1 MDKFEKL
8 ISKPHLEGPKQQH
21 YVPRFYLEGF
31 TSDDALSVFDRTK
44 GEIRERQLPNNVAK
58 VGHLYTFQDKEDRK
72 RFDLEKLF
80 DLIEG
85 EAAPILKSLANGDR
99 ISSAQRE
106 TFALFLGLAAV
117 RTPAAIEEAGSVY
130 AGFVKMRSRLILADE
145 CRALKILRKMNG
157 AGADEVLLR
166 EQARDVSKMARDE
179 SHDLD
184 VKVNP
189 QSALL
194 RSLETWHIVAEQ
206 FVERDWMVLHAA
218 GNDQSF
224 LTSDSPI
231 VLLSTSTATRAL
243 PIGYGS
249 PHAQILFPLTST
261 CALVAEGSL
270 GRIGRSDIEAD
281 ALRRYNMTV
290 AQDCHRFVMGGDSDL
305 VESITTELGL
315 ARTKWQPKSSVEVW
329 SQKEADGS
337 VSTGAYV
344 KRKGA

>member
-44 GEIRERQLPNNVAK
+44 GEIRERQLPKNVAK

-85 EAAPILKSLANGDR
+85 EAAPILRSLANGDR

-130 AGFVKMRSRLILADE
+130 AGFVKTRSRLILADE

-179 SHDLD
+179 SHDLE
-184 VKVNP
+184 VKVDP
-189 QSALL
+189 QFAFS
-194 RSLETWHIVAEQ
+194 
-206 FVERDWMVLHAA
+206 
-218 GNDQSF
+218 
-224 LTSDSPI
+224 
-231 VLLSTSTATRAL
+231 
-243 PIGYGS
+243 
-249 PHAQILFPLTST
+249 PLTRNL
-261 CALVAEGSL
+261 AHR
-270 GRIGRSDIEAD
+270 GRTIR
-281 ALRRYNMTV
+281 
-290 AQDCHRFVMGGDSDL
+290 
-305 VESITTELGL
+305 
-315 ARTKWQPKSSVEVW
+315 
-329 SQKEADGS
+329 
-337 VSTGAYV
+337 
-344 KRKGA
+344 

>member
-21 YVPRFYLEGF
+21 YVPKFYLKGF
-31 TSDDALSVFDRTK
+31 STDGVLTVFDRTK
-44 GEIRERQLPNNVAK
+44 DEIRERQLPENVAK

-80 DLIEG
+80 DHVES

-99 ISSAQRE
+99 ISSAERE
-106 TFALFLGLAAV
+106 SFALFLGFSAV
-117 RTPAAIEEAGSVY
+117 RTPASIADARSVY
-130 AGFVKMRSRLILADE
+130 AGFVKARSRLILADE
-145 CRALKILRKMNG
+145 RRTLEILRKMNG
-157 AGADEVLLR
+157 DGADDVLLR

-179 SHDLD
+179 FHDLD
-184 VKVNP
+184 VKVDP
-189 QSALL
+189 QFALL
-194 RSLETWHIVAEQ
+194 RSLETWHIVAKQ
-206 FVERDWMVLHAA
+206 LFERDWMVLYAA

-231 VLLSTSTATRAL
+231 VLLSTSTATRNL

-270 GRIGRSDIEAD
+270 GRIGRSDIEVD

-290 AQDCHRFVMGGDSDL
+290 AQDCHRFVMGGNSDL

-315 ARTKWQPKSSVEVW
+315 ARTKWQPKSSVEFW
-329 SQKEADGS
+329 SRREADGS
-337 VSTGAYV
+337 VSAGAYV